1 MCSKLR
7 SGVAAGVRVGQV
19 AFVGNVSAAAVV
31 TAVVVMETVGTAAT
45 AVVALYMAG
54 QHDPKVLAS
63 AFVAGLVGPI
73 MKALDKSAPEFGL
86 KK

>member
-1 MCSKLR
+1 MFDTNKLKQIGLSYFR
-7 SGVAAGVRVGQV
+7 A
-19 AFVGNVSAAAVV
+19 
-31 TAVVVMETVGTAAT
+31 AAT

-63 AFVAGLVGPI
+63 AFVAGFVGPI
-73 MKALDKSAPEFGL
+73 LKALDTNSPEFGR